1 MNDRQDDAR
10 FTARRL
16 EMVDEQLLRRDI
28 RDPAVLAAMRTVPRH
43 LFVPSDEIAEAYS
56 DGPLAIGHGQTISQ
70 PYVVASMTQALGL
83 PRDSRVLEIGTGSGY
98 QTAVLAELFREVYS
112 VEIVPDLLVKAER
125 ILRELGYTNAHTLP
139 GDGALGWPE
148 HSPYDGILVTAA
160 APHIPP
166 LLLDQ
171 LAVGGRLVIPLIA
184 SDAHQE
190 LRVVTKTPE
199 GDLERYLY
207 DVRFVLMRGSI
218 ESNP

>member
-1 MNDRQDDAR
+1 MNDRQDDAS

-16 EMVDEQLLRRDI
+16 KMVDEQLLRRDI
-28 RDPAVLAAMRTVPRH
+28 RDPAVLEAMRSVPRH
-43 LFVPSDEIAEAYS
+43 LFVPSDQIAEAYS
-56 DGPLAIGHGQTISQ
+56 DGPLSIGHGQTISQ
-70 PYVVASMTQALGL
+70 PYVVASMTQALEL

-98 QTAVLAELFREVYS
+98 QTAVLAELFCEVYS
-112 VEIVPDLLVKAER
+112 VEIVPDLLLHAER
-125 ILRELGYTNAHTLP
+125 MLHGIGYTNAHTIL

-148 HSPYDGILVTAA
+148 HSPYNGILVTAA

-171 LAVGGRLVIPLIA
+171 LAVGGRFVIPLIA

-190 LRVVTKTPE
+190 LRVVTKTAD
-199 GDLERYLY
+199 GVTERFLY